1 MKLINFHKDIISHF
15 KRSDI
20 SIFHDFVP
28 PPTGGG
34 HQFLRALQRYLTEIN
49 YSIENNSI
57 SPNTRACVFNSFNF
71 DFNRLKRLRKK
82 RPECLMLHRVDGPIS
97 TYRGFDDGTD
107 KSIETIN
114 QELADLTIF
123 QSNYSIK
130 AHLQLGMT
138 LKEPHILIQNT
149 PDPLLFNPLNR
160 EKFRHSR
167 KTRIISTS
175 WSDNPN
181 KGLETYRWLD
191 ANLNWTRYE
200 YLFIGRIK
208 TDFQNIRHIP
218 PVDPTKLANYLRESD
233 IFITASLH
241 DPCSN
246 SLLESLA
253 CGLPVLY
260 VNSGGHG
267 ELVKDA
273 GLSFTDPS
281 EIPALL
287 EQMINRY
294 STFQR
299 LINIPTLDHVAHQ
312 YLRAMNILD

>member
-1 MKLINFHKDIISHF
+1 MKFKYFCRDIISYF
-15 KRSDI
+15 KHSDI
-20 SIFHDFVP
+20 SIFHDFAP

-57 SPNTRACVFNSFNF
+57 SPSTLACVFNSFNF
-71 DFNRLKRLRKK
+71 DFKQLKRLKKK
-82 RPECLMLHRVDGPIS
+82 RPNCLMVHRVDGPIS
-97 TYRGFDDGTD
+97 VYRGFDDGTD
-107 KSIETIN
+107 RSIETIN
-114 QELADLTIF
+114 QELADVTIF
-123 QSNYSIK
+123 QSTYSLK
-130 AHLQLGMT
+130 AHLQLGVA
-138 LKEPHILIQNT
+138 LKEPHIIIQNT
-149 PDPLLFNPLNR
+149 PDPLLFNSLNR
-160 EKFRHSR
+160 EKFSPSR

-191 ANLNWTRYE
+191 ENLDWTRFD
-200 YLFIGRIK
+200 YLFIGRIQN
-208 TDFQNIRHIP
+208 DFRNIKHIP
-218 PVDPTKLANYLRESD
+218 PVDTTKLANYLKKSD

-246 SLLESLA
+246 SLLEALA

-260 VNSGGHG
+260 ANSGGHG

-273 GLSFTDPS
+273 GLSFSEPS

-287 EQMINRY
+287 EQMISKY
-294 STFQR
+294 STFQQ
-299 LINIPTLDHVAHQ
+299 LIKIPTLDHVAHQ